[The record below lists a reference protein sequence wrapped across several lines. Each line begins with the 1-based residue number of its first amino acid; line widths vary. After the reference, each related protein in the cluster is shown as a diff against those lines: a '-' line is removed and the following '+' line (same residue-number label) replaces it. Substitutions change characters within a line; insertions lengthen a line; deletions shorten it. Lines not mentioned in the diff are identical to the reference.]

1 MLRTTQLSAEQSGL
15 DNDVGDAT
23 VAADPIVTLS
33 PDAETKRLLKRAAAA
48 KRQRASRAN
57 TKANKG
63 AEAISKKRKAEPGRQ
78 PAARKAEPGRQ
89 PAARKAEPGRQP
101 AVRSKKEKAEPG
113 RQPAAR
119 KAEWSEKE
127 KAEPSGRAIKEAEAA
142 ASAPQAPATGATNGP
157 GESERGVVSVSLV
170 FIPTG
175 SSSVQINSLEEM
187 EWR

>member
-48 KRQRASRAN
+48 KRQRTSRAN
-57 TKANKG
+57 AKANKG
-63 AEAISKKRKAEPGRQ
+63 VEAISKKRKAEPGRQ
-78 PAARKAEPGRQ
+78 PAPRA
-89 PAARKAEPGRQP
+89 

-113 RQPAAR
+113 RQPAAISDKQKLQPAR
-119 KAEWSEKE
+119 HK
-127 KAEPSGRAIKEAEAA
+127 RR
-142 ASAPQAPATGATNGP
+142 PQAPATGATNGP

-175 SSSVQINSLEEM
+175 SSSVQINSLEEI